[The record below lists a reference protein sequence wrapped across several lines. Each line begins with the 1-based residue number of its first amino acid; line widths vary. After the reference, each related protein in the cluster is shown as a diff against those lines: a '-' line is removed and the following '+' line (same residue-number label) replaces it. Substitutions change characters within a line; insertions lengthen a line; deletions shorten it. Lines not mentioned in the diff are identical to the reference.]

1 MSAVGTANSYASDI
15 PSLLIGSSSGQPQE
29 SRGSLANVASSDD
42 RGPATLVDLS
52 DRVKQLLAR
61 AISDREAA
69 NRLKAFREQ
78 GGLKGA
84 NASAQDASP
93 SLNQD
98 AASDV
103 TQAFE
108 QLSGGTLTGEFST
121 AVGSGDSVSVQS
133 YQRDN
138 EEYITFS
145 NSEVAATNVT
155 ASSSAGTVSTTS
167 VGTQTGSLTFVV
179 DLATGAISIEQT
191 EAISV
196 ATSVQIGSNQSAFST
211 LA

>member
-1 MSAVGTANSYASDI
+1 MSAVGTANSYASDV
-15 PSLLIGSSSGQPQE
+15 PSLLIGSSSGQLQA
-29 SRGSLANVASSDD
+29 SQGSAANVVSSDD

-52 DRVKQLLAR
+52 DQVKRLLAR
-61 AISDREAA
+61 AISDRGTAD
-69 NRLKAFREQ
+69 RLKAFLEH
-78 GGLKGA
+78 GGLRGA

-93 SLNQD
+93 LLNQD

-108 QLSGGTLTGEFST
+108 QLAGGTLTGEFST
-121 AVGSGDSVSVQS
+121 AVGSSDSVSVQS

-145 NSEVAATNVT
+145 DSDVAATNVT
-155 ASSSAGTVSTTS
+155 ASSNAGTVSTTS

-179 DLATGAISIEQT
+179 DLATGAISMEQ
-191 EAISV
+191 ADSISV
-196 ATSVQIGSNQSAFST
+196 VTRVQIDSNQSAFST